1 MRLVL
6 YTPPKPLK
14 RARHTVR
21 GSYATSYYTAK
32 DKAEMDT
39 LRYAIINA
47 LTVEDKL
54 LIAECMENAQNGL
67 KIALK
72 LMFTFSMPKSYSK
85 KKKERLRGNAH
96 TNKVDIDNLIKN
108 VLDRGSG
115 ILWVDDKFI
124 YKIEAVK
131 VWGDI
136 DKIEIEIDY
145 ERSE

>member
-1 MRLVL
+1 
-6 YTPPKPLK
+6 
-14 RARHTVR
+14 
-21 GSYATSYYTAK
+21 
-32 DKAEMDT
+32 MDT

-47 LTVEDKL
+47 LTVEDKQ
-54 LIAECMENAQNGL
+54 LIAEHMENAQNGL

-85 KKKERLRGNAH
+85 KKKERLRNEAH
-96 TNKVDIDNLIKN
+96 TNKPDTDNLIKN

-131 VWGDI
+131 VWGDV

>member
-1 MRLVL
+1 
-6 YTPPKPLK
+6 
-14 RARHTVR
+14 
-21 GSYATSYYTAK
+21 
-32 DKAEMDT
+32 MDT

-54 LIAECMENAQNGL
+54 LIAEYMENAQNGL

-72 LMFTFSMPKSYSK
+72 LMFTFAMPKSYSK
-85 KKKERLRGNAH
+85 KKKERLRNEAH
-96 TNKVDIDNLIKN
+96 TNKPDTDNLIKN

-131 VWGDI
+131 QWGDI